1 MKLVECVPNFSEGR
15 DKTIIEA
22 IATAISSADGV
33 ALLDVDP
40 GADTNRTVYTFIG
53 EPEAVA
59 EGAFRGIAKA
69 AELIDMSK
77 HKGAHSRIGACDVC
91 PFVPVRGVDMK
102 ECIQL
107 ARGLGER
114 VAEELKIPI
123 YLYEEAAT
131 RPARRNLAEIRK
143 GEYEGLA
150 EKLKNPKWKP
160 DFGSALFNKRSGATA
175 MGAREFLIAYNFN
188 LNTRDHKIAHEI
200 ALEIR
205 EAGRAKR
212 DAKGKIIRN
221 KNGKTKKKPGKFK
234 HVKAVG
240 WYMQDFKCAQ
250 ISINLTNYKKTKLA
264 DVFEEVG
271 RQARQRGVICTGS
284 ELVGLIPKDCLLEAS
299 RHFLAKAEK
308 SAGLPEPELIRLAI
322 QSLGL
327 NELYPFDPDKK
338 IIDYRI
344 RDPRPLANLSL
355 IDFADEL
362 STDSPAPGGGSV
374 AALCGAL
381 AASLACMVGQLTA
394 YKKEYRKVSTS
405 MKELSVL
412 AQQHK
417 DDLMRA
423 VDDDT
428 AAFNEVMAAFRLP
441 KKTAALKANR
451 QRAIQQAMRQACL
464 VPMNVLRSV
473 GFVVELA
480 EQAVLKGNR
489 NSLSDAGVAGLCA
502 RAAAEGA
509 YYNVQINLADIKDKT
524 FVKSFRVESDKLYRA
539 VVKKTDQLSKHVKAE
554 LSKALNP

>member
-1 MKLVECVPNFSEGR
+1 
-15 DKTIIEA
+15 
-22 IATAISSADGV
+22 
-33 ALLDVDP
+33 
-40 GADTNRTVYTFIG
+40 
-53 EPEAVA
+53 
-59 EGAFRGIAKA
+59 AKA

-160 DFGSALFNKRSGATA
+160 DFGSALFNKKSGATV

-250 ISINLTNYKKTKLA
+250 ISINLTNYKETKLA
-264 DVFEEVG
+264 DVFEEVS

-344 RDPRPLANLSL
+344 RDPKPLANLSL

-524 FVKSFRVESDKLYRA
+524 FVKNFRTESDKLYRK

-554 LSKALNP
+554 LSKALNK